1 LAKQSGFDDA
11 LLLAQGYGV
20 PDDKKS
26 DDKERVILDGPNFA
40 VSWIRNDG
48 VFCTPSWER
57 LGMLQSITCTLT
69 LAAAKRI
76 NLTINE
82 GEHRLDDLHQARSMW
97 VQSTGNDLTPVT
109 RVGDIEL
116 GLDSVTRDKL
126 LGAIDEIVAET
137 P

>member
-1 LAKQSGFDDA
+1 
-11 LLLAQGYGV
+11 
-20 PDDKKS
+20 
-26 DDKERVILDGPNFA
+26 
-40 VSWIRNDG
+40 
-48 VFCTPSWER
+48 
-57 LGMLQSITCTLT
+57 MLQSITCTLT
-69 LAAAKRI
+69 LAAAMRI

-116 GLDSVTRDKL
+116 GLDPTTRDKL